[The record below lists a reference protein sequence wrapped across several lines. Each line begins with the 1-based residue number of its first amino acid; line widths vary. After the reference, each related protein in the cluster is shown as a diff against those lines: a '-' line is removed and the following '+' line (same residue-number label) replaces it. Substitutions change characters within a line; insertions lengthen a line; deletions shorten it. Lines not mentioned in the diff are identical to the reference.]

1 MQSGRPKGKSKYAH
15 LYKGQK
21 QIQTPDEHTN
31 VSSGQPVG
39 GGSARA
45 SEQMSTARMSELED
59 AREELMEKL
68 LKYKDVLN
76 SKVLMGN
83 RTELEKKEISALTN
97 AINVAAVNL
106 DNKNLGEGSMTLN
119 VAALNAILM
128 LHGQVNELRWLL
140 YGLQKKINES
150 EDTNTQPEEENEG

>member
-1 MQSGRPKGKSKYAH
+1 MQNKRSKSKYAH

-21 QIQTPDEHTN
+21 QIPTPDHHTN
-31 VSSGQPVG
+31 ASAGQNVQP
-39 GGSARA
+39 
-45 SEQMSTARMSELED
+45 SEAAPQNLTPSQRLAELED

-68 LKYKDVLN
+68 LKFKEVLN
-76 SKVLMGN
+76 SKVLMAN
-83 RTELEKKEISALTN
+83 RTELEKREISTLTN
-97 AINVAAVNL
+97 AINSAAVEL

-140 YGLQKKINES
+140 YGLQKKVNEAEQS
-150 EDTNTQPEEENEG
+150 EDENEG